1 MIARESHYKLMSE
14 YQTESVC
21 VSSPLIATSTD
32 DYGADGDYKVAGR
45 CGNDNRCGNRDYCPW
60 IKCRVVVTVMV
71 FLGLVNVYA
80 LRVNLSMAV
89 VVMANN
95 TGGQQH
101 FKTIGKSK
109 VLSD

>member
-1 MIARESHYKLMSE
+1 MSVNDQ
-14 YQTESVC
+14 YQEEFAGSVVSSVC
-21 VSSPLIATSTD
+21 SPLIATGNGE
-32 DYGADGDYKVAGR
+32 YEVAGR
-45 CGNDNRCGNRDYCPW
+45 CGNGNRCNINRDYCPW

-109 VLSD
+109 V